1 MAITV
6 TYNTFSGLTGV
17 NGLADYLNWF
27 EAAYSDPG
35 HASIS
40 AFSTADNND
49 VVVGDSTSLGF
60 VNDYQFAGQAKDGNN
75 DPIAAFIAHA
85 GNVANVYN
93 GDTDT
98 TYTLNKLG
106 YTLFDD
112 PAHTLFGNLANLQFG
127 NYYTTSSGLNTMNTV
142 HLSVQGIG
150 ETTGYGL
157 IKHGA
162 VYDEINDYHN
172 GNNHVHNVVYG
183 LMGGLGGYAQADAL
197 EDAFDIYGITIIGTS
212 GNEEFD
218 GYAVSDTFVLNGGHD
233 VINAGFQVGSG
244 GDIIN
249 IAGLNNFANA
259 AAAATAAN
267 TGSGVLLYRPSAFHA
282 WNEVDV
288 TGVTSGFTAANFIV

>member
-6 TYNTFSGLTGV
+6 NYNTFSGLSGV

-98 TYTLNKLG
+98 NYTLNKLG
-106 YTLFDD
+106 YTLFDE
-112 PAHTLFGNLANLQFG
+112 PAHTLFGNLANLEFG
-127 NYYTTSSGLNTMNTV
+127 NYYTTASGLNTMNTV
-142 HLSVQGIG
+142 HLSIQGIG

-218 GYAVSDTFVLNGGHD
+218 GYAVSDTHSIVNEQYFV
-233 VINAGFQVGSG
+233 
-244 GDIIN
+244 
-249 IAGLNNFANA
+249 
-259 AAAATAAN
+259 
-267 TGSGVLLYRPSAFHA
+267 
-282 WNEVDV
+282 
-288 TGVTSGFTAANFIV
+288 FIFI